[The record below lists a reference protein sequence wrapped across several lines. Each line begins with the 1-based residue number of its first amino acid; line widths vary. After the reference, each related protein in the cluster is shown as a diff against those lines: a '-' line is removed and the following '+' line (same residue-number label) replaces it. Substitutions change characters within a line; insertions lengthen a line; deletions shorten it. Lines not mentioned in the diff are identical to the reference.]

1 MLVVAERLSKIATDE
16 PDENHADSFGR
27 SAFNRY
33 YYASYLITRDMLR
46 QLNPL
51 WTRTGHSNIPNLLT
65 ETIIKKV
72 REELRRQQ
80 KLGGLRSAE
89 SASMRH
95 DAYTAATN
103 LSDLL
108 KHAYEV
114 RRIADYEPEQRI
126 LRNGKVIKLGEQTME
141 GARNWPS
148 RTLVHAK
155 TLIKIWRQLGLS

>member
-1 MLVVAERLSKIATDE
+1 
-16 PDENHADSFGR
+16 
-27 SAFNRY
+27 
-33 YYASYLITRDMLR
+33 
-46 QLNPL
+46 
-51 WTRTGHSNIPNLLT
+51 
-65 ETIIKKV
+65 
-72 REELRRQQ
+72 
-80 KLGGLRSAE
+80 
-89 SASMRH
+89 MRH